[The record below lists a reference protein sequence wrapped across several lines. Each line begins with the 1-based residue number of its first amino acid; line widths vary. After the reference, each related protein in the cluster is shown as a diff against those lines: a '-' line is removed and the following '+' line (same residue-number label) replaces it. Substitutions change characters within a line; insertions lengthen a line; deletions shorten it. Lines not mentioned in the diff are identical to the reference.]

1 MNIRKA
7 TIDDINEL
15 ARLNS
20 EVQSLHVDIEPD
32 VFCDVGEADL
42 REFFQ
47 NRLAQADF
55 RTFIAEDEGY
65 PVGYMSVR
73 VARRPGHLF
82 VKKREAVTIDQ
93 ICATKHCRQKGVG
106 KALVQVA
113 HDLAAQEGIERVELD
128 VWCANDGAVAAFKA
142 MGFEAYNLKMR
153 MPTNPAAGEK

>member
-15 ARLNS
+15 VRLNS

-82 VKKREAVTIDQ
+82 VKKREGVTIDQ
-93 ICATKHCRQKGVG
+93 ICATKHRRQKGIG
-106 KALVQVA
+106 AGRWGSASCQMKTRLRKN
-113 HDLAAQEGIERVELD
+113 LN
-128 VWCANDGAVAAFKA
+128 ANT
-142 MGFEAYNLKMR
+142 LLL
-153 MPTNPAAGEK
+153 P